1 MNKRIKKKIHNKNT
15 VKFLIQTVSNNIDDL
30 FLLQSRIESLENS
43 KLDML
48 QEIKKIKQYIDLTI

>member
-15 VKFLIQTVSNNIDDL
+15 IKFLIQTVSNNIDDL

-43 KLDML
+43 NLDL
-48 QEIKKIKQYIDLTI
+48 IQEIKKIKQYIDLTI